1 MQKKKNIFIATG
13 SLLIILVVLGGIL
26 FLIRKDKITGKVLND
41 SPKYQVIY
49 TFNDNRKV
57 YSEFKDTKY
66 VTKLGKSY
74 DLSTALKDNLFN
86 LDNMLNN
93 IKKVDG
99 LNDGGTKIYY
109 LNNHID
115 IVKCHKINSNTNN
128 TFIED
133 YYIVKDSKNIIDD
146 LCK

>member
-1 MQKKKNIFIATG
+1 
-13 SLLIILVVLGGIL
+13 
-26 FLIRKDKITGKVLND
+26 
-41 SPKYQVIY
+41 
-49 TFNDNRKV
+49 
-57 YSEFKDTKY
+57 
-66 VTKLGKSY
+66 
-74 DLSTALKDNLFN
+74 
-86 LDNMLNN
+86 MLNN